1 MKEILEWFKPG
12 TRVKRYIGLQIL
24 SIAVLIFCVIS
35 LTNILD
41 LNKMTLIAY
50 IFLITLS
57 IFGIIFSFIL
67 AQKIYY
73 MFHLKILVKKIKV

>member
-24 SIAVLIFCVIS
+24 SIAVLIFCIIS

-50 IFLITLS
+50 IFLITL
-57 IFGIIFSFIL
+57 
-67 AQKIYY
+67 
-73 MFHLKILVKKIKV
+73 

>member
-35 LTNILD
+35 LTNIR
-41 LNKMTLIAY
+41 
-50 IFLITLS
+50 
-57 IFGIIFSFIL
+57 
-67 AQKIYY
+67 
-73 MFHLKILVKKIKV
+73 